1 MSKTLS
7 NVAAVLTLSFAVTGC
22 HARWFPLASAPGF
35 SISHDSA
42 DAELNKTAD
51 VTLSEE
57 DNHYAGG
64 LRYELPAPGS
74 LIASAKV
81 VNPTA
86 QVSLSVHSEGS
97 GSEAVAKSEPGK
109 KVEATDLQPGTYYIV
124 ATEPWKEAVKTRVR
138 ITTIFKPADPDQ
150 STGAFKNKGG
160 ARPLEPQGGNV
171 SDTVDYSGMRRTNW
185 WKIPVTGEGD
195 LTIKFDAGGGNLL
208 AEFVPPQ
215 GAPEPIDSTVG
226 LVKQALPPGDY
237 FVKVYAKDAGD
248 QGKYQLTTSYKQGD
262 TCKQGGPA
270 CSIEGAEELKLP
282 SDSKTADV
290 DYGKAKQF
298 HFYKLSIKEKGKLTI
313 NFKILQPPR
322 GSKIGA
328 FLMKAQD
335 DEGEKISGSAQTR
348 EIDTPG
354 DLWIRVQAPEQGDY
368 GKYALAT
375 IFAPN
380 NFISGEVVEVGKSP
394 CMLTVSAGTAQNVRA
409 GAACTIVNSS
419 GQAIDA
425 CVVDQV
431 FPNLS
436 KVKPSS
442 AGCRIPQNSKVQ
454 IAAQ

>member
-1 MSKTLS
+1 MKSLAI
-7 NVAAVLTLSFAVTGC
+7 AALGIVVLGTGC
-22 HARWFPLASAPGF
+22 IRLNPLYGGPPYHFRDQAKDGT
-35 SISHDSA
+35 
-42 DAELNKTAD
+42 LNKKQD
-51 VTLSEE
+51 GTL
-57 DNHYAGG
+57 DPQGTDAFAAGF
-64 LRYELPAPGS
+64 RYELAEPGS
-74 LIASAKV
+74 LLVSVKPSNPSISLDISVYGDGKV
-81 VNPTA
+81 PLATTEQQPEKKLTV
-86 QVSLSVHSEGS
+86 QDLS
-97 GSEAVAKSEPGK
+97 
-109 KVEATDLQPGTYYIV
+109 PGTYYV
-124 ATEPWKEAVKTRVR
+124 VVHEPWRSGDQTRF
-138 ITTIFKPADPDQ
+138 TLNTIYKPADPDHA
-150 STGAFKNKGG
+150 TGAFKSQPG
-160 ARPLEPQGGNV
+160 ARELQADKGNV

-185 WKIPVTGEGD
+185 WKIPLNGEGA
-195 LTIKFDAGGGNLL
+195 LTIKFDPNGANLT

-215 GAPEPIDSTVG
+215 GAPEKIDPTVG
-226 LVKQALPPGDY
+226 LVKTDVQPGDY
-237 FVKVYAKDAGD
+237 FVKVTANDAGD
-248 QGKYQLTTSYKQGD
+248 QGKYMLTTSFKQGD
-262 TCKQGGPA
+262 TCKNGGPA
-270 CSIEGAEELKLP
+270 CSIEGADELKLP
-282 SDSKTADV
+282 SDSKTSDV

-313 NFKILQPPR
+313 NFKVLAPPR

-335 DEGEKISGSAQTR
+335 DDGEKISGSAQTR

-394 CMLTVSAGTAQNVRA
+394 CMLTVSAGTTQNVRA

-419 GQAIDA
+419 GQAIDG

-442 AGCRIPQNSKVQ
+442 AGCRIPQGSKVQ

>member
-1 MSKTLS
+1 MSKTLL
-7 NVAAVLTLSFAVTGC
+7 NGAAVLSLSFAVTGC

-35 SISHDSA
+35 SISHESA
-42 DAELNKTAD
+42 DSELNKTAD
-51 VTLSEE
+51 VTLTEE
-57 DNHYAGG
+57 DNHYAAG
-64 LRYELPAPGS
+64 LRYELPAAGS

-97 GSEAVAKSEPGK
+97 GSEAVAKGEPGK
-109 KVEATDLQPGTYYIV
+109 KVEATELQPGTYYVV

-138 ITTIFKPADPDQ
+138 VTTIFKPADPDRV
-150 STGAFKNKGG
+150 TGAFKSQAG
-160 ARPLEPQGGNV
+160 ARELQADKGNV

-185 WKIPVTGEGD
+185 WKIPITGGG
-195 LTIKFDAGGGNLL
+195 LTVKFDPNGANLS
-208 AEFVPPQ
+208 ADFVPPQ
-215 GAPEPIDSTVG
+215 GAPEKIDPTVG
-226 LVKQALPPGDY
+226 LVKSELPAGDY
-237 FVKVYAKDAGD
+237 FIKVTANDAGD
-248 QGKYQLTTSYKQGD
+248 QGKYTLSTTFKQGD
-262 TCKQGGPA
+262 TCKNGGPA
-270 CSIEGAEELKLP
+270 CSLEGAEDLKLP
-282 SDSKTADV
+282 SDSKTSEV
-290 DYGKAKQF
+290 DYRNLKQF
-298 HFYKLSIKEKGKLTI
+298 HFYKLSLKEKGKLTI
-313 NFKILQPPR
+313 SFKVLQPPR

-328 FLMKAQD
+328 FLMKSPD
-335 DEGEKISGSAQTR
+335 DEGDKISGNSQTR

-354 DLWIRVQAPEQGDY
+354 DLYVRVQAPDQGDY

-394 CMLTVSAGTAQNVRA
+394 CMLTVSAGTTQNVRA

-419 GQAIDA
+419 GQAIDG

-442 AGCRIPQNSKVQ
+442 AGCRIPQGSKVQ